1 MLYVVRFTDYDY
13 HFGILK
19 HFVNKLACCAQESAT
34 RQNYFLPTG
43 TIFVPILKS
52 MYDGKFTLRIVL
64 FTASQNYFE
73 KL

>member
-19 HFVNKLACCAQESAT
+19 LFVNKLACCAQESAT

-43 TIFVPILKS
+43 TIFCTDFKE
-52 MYDGKFTLRIVL
+52 YDGKLTLGVVL
-64 FTASQNYFE
+64 FTASQNYLE